1 MRILITG
8 TAGFIGFHLAKRLLV
23 EGDEV
28 VGVDNFND
36 YYSVALKEARNREL
50 EKMSCFKVRRVSIA
64 DKPAIQ
70 SVFDEFKPDVVVNL
84 AAQAGVRYSIDH
96 PDVYME
102 SNMVGFLNILECC
115 RHANPQPKLLYASS
129 SSVYGGIKEMPFSE
143 DMCVD
148 TPISLYAA
156 SKKANEL
163 MAHCYS
169 HLYGLQTLGFRFF
182 TVYGPWGRPDMAA
195 WLFADAIR
203 TGKPIKVFNH
213 GDMYRDFTYI
223 DDIVDGLLRCIRST
237 TLPKY
242 DVFNI
247 GNHRS
252 ERLLDM
258 IEIIAKFLGYNDIA
272 EIKMDML
279 PMQPGDVPASFASV
293 DKLNQAVGYE
303 PTTPISVGMPKF
315 IAWYKDWTS
324 GKLENI
330 INE

>member
-8 TAGFIGFHLAKRLLV
+8 TAGFIGFHLARRLLN
-23 EGDEV
+23 EDNEV
-28 VGVDNFND
+28 CGVDNFND
-36 YYSVALKEARNREL
+36 YYSVELKVARNTIL
-50 EKMSCFKVRRVSIA
+50 EKYSTFQVRRVDLS
-64 DKPAIQ
+64 DKP
-70 SVFDEFKPDVVVNL
+70 SLKGVFDEFKPDVVVNL
-84 AAQAGVRYSIDH
+84 AAQAGVRYSIEH
-96 PDVYME
+96 PEVYME
-102 SNMVGFLNILECC
+102 SNMVGFLNVLECC

-195 WLFADAIR
+195 WLFADAIAN
-203 TGKPIKVFNH
+203 GKPIKVFNY
-213 GDMYRDFTYI
+213 GNMYRDFTYI
-223 DDIVDGLLRCIRST
+223 DDIVDGLVRCIHAK
-237 TLPKY
+237 TLPLY

-258 IEIIAKFLGYNDIA
+258 IEIIARAMGLSPD

-279 PMQPGDVPASFASV
+279 PMQAGDVPASYASV
-293 DKLNQAVGYE
+293 EKLNKAVGYE

-324 GKLENI
+324 GKFGNTIKE
-330 INE
+330 